1 MKKKILV
8 VSAAALFAAGCAGTC
23 LAAEAT
29 QQDKHQVVLQEKPG
43 GTLKTAIFQ
52 GAVNA
57 VNLDSKTIEV
67 IKKSMDIGLV
77 FDASKAVFKGCKDLK
92 DIKGGD
98 TVTVEYDVKLGR
110 SIALVITKGK

>member
-1 MKKKILV
+1 
-8 VSAAALFAAGCAGTC
+8 
-23 LAAEAT
+23 
-29 QQDKHQVVLQEKPG
+29 
-43 GTLKTAIFQ
+43 
-52 GAVNA
+52 
-57 VNLDSKTIEV
+57 
-67 IKKSMDIGLV
+67 V